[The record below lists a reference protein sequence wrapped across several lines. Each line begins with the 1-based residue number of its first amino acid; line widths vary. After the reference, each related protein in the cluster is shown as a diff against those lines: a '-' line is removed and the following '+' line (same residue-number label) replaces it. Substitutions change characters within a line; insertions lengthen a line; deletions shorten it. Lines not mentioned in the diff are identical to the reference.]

1 MHLVPH
7 SFIIG
12 IRLRPV
18 FQKYLI
24 QSLNAVNI
32 TASCKY
38 QQVLFICL
46 TFQKIMLCEMKERLV
61 DRVENLLRGIVTA
74 LFPFDFLHTADFLIA
89 DEIGIAVAPRI
100 LQSLGSINPI
110 ALPKCVKNLIH
121 FLEC

>member
-7 SFIIG
+7 PFIIG
-12 IRLRPV
+12 IRLRSV
-18 FQKYLI
+18 FQKNLI
-24 QSLNAVNI
+24 QPSDPVDIA
-32 TASCKY
+32 ASCKY
-38 QQVLFICL
+38 QQVLFIRL

-61 DRVENLLRGIVTA
+61 DRIEYLLRGIVTA

-89 DEIGIAVAPRI
+89 DEIGIAVASRI
-100 LQSLGSINPI
+100 LQALRSIDPI